1 MQRRDFIFGMPLAL
15 AACGAQPT
23 ESPPDQIASAA
34 YHFDGPPSLT
44 LFTVRNTGSGNG
56 AHTGLMINASQ
67 RVMWDPAGSFAHP
80 SIPEHNDVLFGIT
93 PRVEQFYI
101 SYHSRISYYTVIQT
115 IEVPAGVAERALQL
129 ALVSGPVSKAHCT
142 QATSNLL
149 KQLPGFGSLRTTWF
163 PDNLER
169 EFGELPGVTTREYR
183 ETDSDDN
190 SQVLAGLA
198 AAPTGTP

>member
-1 MQRRDFIFGMPLAL
+1 
-15 AACGAQPT
+15 
-23 ESPPDQIASAA
+23 
-34 YHFDGPPSLT
+34 
-44 LFTVRNTGSGNG
+44 
-56 AHTGLMINASQ
+56 
-67 RVMWDPAGSFAHP
+67 
-80 SIPEHNDVLFGIT
+80 
-93 PRVEQFYI
+93 
-101 SYHSRISYYTVIQT
+101 
-115 IEVPAGVAERALQL
+115 
-129 ALVSGPVSKAHCT
+129 VSKAHCT